1 MAAATKV
8 VPATEDKEVYIRL
21 IVVFSLALLTYYMKI
36 LFIVSLA
43 AALLLP
49 INSII
54 EVKSFTY
61 PPGLRNPAL
70 RGSRLLSSINHSIHQ
85 GIDCQF

>member
-70 RGSRLLSSINHSIHQ
+70 RGNSICKVIIQCMHVQ
-85 GIDCQF
+85 V